1 MASTSGRTAT
11 FNTVAALG
19 VWTALL
25 SLITFQGHLKAA
37 FAPVF
42 EAVEGTYLA
51 YGLAIFLLN
60 AMAEPSPFVML
71 ISVFLVLTPP
81 KAAYE
86 WLLAAVPELWLCV
99 VVMMSVTFFVVYW
112 SNGLLCLA
120 LEYYCG
126 NQLESYKIQT
136 LKSHSRPSL
145 WKLVR
150 NIAFNTLLVP
160 LVSMPFGMIAE
171 HLADKNIYR
180 IPGPFEI
187 FWSCAACIITNEICF
202 FYGHWL
208 FHANKFFYGKIHKI
222 HHEFKAPIALAAVY
236 CHPIELFVSDFFPLG
251 VGVISF
257 NLNLYFGMV
266 WVVFAVLGTQTHHCG
281 YRWPWIGSHGSQ
293 PDFHDYHHEKFN
305 CNYGN
310 IGFLDALH
318 GTLMQPENRLT
329 AKKIEEADPV
339 VWPKAKE
346 EFSKK
351 NQDDDNS
358 SQESTQASTSQESTQ
373 ASAPRAQVCST
384 ASSKG
389 HRARTMSPGAPASKK
404 AA

>member
-1 MASTSGRTAT
+1 
-11 FNTVAALG
+11 
-19 VWTALL
+19 
-25 SLITFQGHLKAA
+25 
-37 FAPVF
+37 
-42 EAVEGTYLA
+42 
-51 YGLAIFLLN
+51 
-60 AMAEPSPFVML
+60 ML

-145 WKLVR
+145 GKLIR
-150 NIAFNTLLVP
+150 NLVFNTLLVP
-160 LVSMPFGMIAE
+160 VVSFPFGLLTEFMKAPDW
-171 HLADKNIYR
+171 LR

-187 FWSCAACIITNEICF
+187 FWSCCGCILCNEILF

-208 FHANKFFYGKIHKI
+208 FHANKFLYGKIHKI

-236 CHPIELFVSDFFPLG
+236 CHPIELFVSDFLPLG
-251 VGVISF
+251 VGVVSF
-257 NLNLYFGMV
+257 NLNMYFGML
-266 WVVFAVLGTQTHHCG
+266 WVIFAVLGTQTHHCG

-318 GTLMQPENRLT
+318 GTLMKPENRLT
-329 AKKIEEADPV
+329 TKTLGQDFPDVASKASEETLKNVGSKANEEMPKKRQDADD
-339 VWPKAKE
+339 
-346 EFSKK
+346 S
-351 NQDDDNS
+351 S
-358 SQESTQASTSQESTQ
+358 SQDSTQAST
-373 ASAPRAQVCST
+373 PRIQVSST
-384 ASSKG
+384 ASSK
-389 HRARTMSPGAPASKK
+389 HRSRTMSPGAPALKK
-404 AA
+404 TA